1 MEHEEQPVR
10 REVEALKICKEQYKE
25 LFGEEMPTYCLMAPI
40 HALASEKWLKFA
52 RSRLEHLTIA
62 ELDKL
67 QQLLLEQGTPEPFDV
82 RQDGV
87 DIPTNVRPIK
97 KNKDAKKKEG

>member
-1 MEHEEQPVR
+1 MEHDQKQVG
-10 REVEALKICKEQYKE
+10 REVEALSICREQYQQ
-25 LFGEEMPTYCLMAPI
+25 LFGEEMPTYCLMGPI

-62 ELDKL
+62 ELDRL
-67 QQLLLEQGTPEPFDV
+67 QRILLLQSSEPFEATE
-82 RQDGV
+82 DGV